1 MAYGVS
7 LRCCDCGKML
17 DDWSDRGEHAKREH
31 PGVHV
36 MYNVVIDDDYMEK
49 ARKLNAIH
57 ERRTE

>member
-1 MAYGVS
+1 
-7 LRCCDCGKML
+7 
-17 DDWSDRGEHAKREH
+17 
-31 PGVHV
+31 